1 MGFRSPGVGKN
12 RRTATTV
19 GDSFG
24 EEEPRVCE
32 RTGWATGVGRDV
44 VRSSR
49 LSDLA
54 VVDLRTLRVMDD
66 AALGAAVERVLL
78 RPSDLV
84 ASWQEDEFVG

>member
-19 GDSFG
+19 GDSVG
-24 EEEPRVCE
+24 EEEPRVFE
-32 RTGWATGVGRDV
+32 HTGWATGVGRDAV
-44 VRSSR
+44 WSPQ

-54 VVDLRTLRVMDD
+54 AVDLRTLRVTDD

-84 ASWQEDEFVG
+84 ESWKEDEFIG